1 MFWRSSSL
9 NWTRKKVGLALLD
22 PYDESVPVEARAIAL
37 LELHARGAERLRD
50 LEAGQNADKRRVT
63 VARQRLSAASTRNA
77 TLDQRTRMLST
88 DLGGLMHRRSE
99 QRRELI
105 FQEGAARTARSNA
118 ARSASM
124 AVETAAA
131 AAAGAGVANEGPLDA
146 SPSPSASPSPNP
158 SPSTSPS
165 ASASLFPSSVIGLEA
180 LVAAVAQLQG
190 EVDARRQQASKLR
203 SQIAS
208 LRSAQMMRSMRPAQT
223 MRDID
228 PRKSGQRNDLLDSG
242 AMLEAGGS
250 VAALALKQVTAT
262 SRLVR
267 SVRVALEACA
277 QKQVPAA
284 LTKLAAF
291 GKAVAAISD
300 QTVRARA
307 EAEALRSPGNSERT
321 ASIDN
326 MPSLHILADMA
337 NKLAKSGALELIR
350 STLAPAGKPGAAE
363 AKAMQQSLE
372 VAAKQQ
378 DAALLETNALFELLP
393 QMPSALAA
401 LNAADQAPP
410 PDLNDAEVQSR
421 LLEQGRALLA
431 LVHETRAQLAAALPP
446 AGVIGAQAGEAHV
459 AALFL
464 AREQVLATV
473 MT

>member
-1 MFWRSSSL
+1 MIL
-9 NWTRKKVGLALLD
+9 NHAA
-22 PYDESVPVEARAIAL
+22 AR
-37 LELHARGAERLRD
+37 EGRGAA
-50 LEAGQNADKRRVT
+50 AGFGGGAKRRQT
-63 VARQRLSAASTRNA
+63 KGHSRK
-77 TLDQRTRMLST
+77 
-88 DLGGLMHRRSE
+88 GLMHRRSE

-105 FQEGAARTARSNA
+105 FQGAARTARSNA

-378 DAALLETNALFELLP
+378 VVPLVISPVTQCTRYEWGPARRP
-393 QMPSALAA
+393 R
-401 LNAADQAPP
+401 
-410 PDLNDAEVQSR
+410 R
-421 LLEQGRALLA
+421 LKS
-431 LVHETRAQLAAALPP
+431 
-446 AGVIGAQAGEAHV
+446 
-459 AALFL
+459 
-464 AREQVLATV
+464 
-473 MT
+473 